1 MSLSPEQVEAYLDR
15 IALPQGVRDSLREGG
30 NGSGALK
37 AVTTLQQYHMAA
49 IPYEN
54 LDLHYSSHHSVTLE
68 PKSMYESIVIRKKG
82 GLCLQVHQLFS
93 KLLQSLGFQ
102 TYITAARFNAAASI
116 AADPRLDKSKVAYG
130 PW

>member
-15 IALPQGVRDSLREGG
+15 IALPQKVRDSLREGG
-30 NGSGALK
+30 NGKGALK
-37 AVTTLQQYHMAA
+37 ALTTLQQYHMAA
-49 IPYEN
+49 IPYET
-54 LDLHYSSHHSVTLE
+54 LDLHYSSHHSVPLDTE
-68 PKSMYESIVIRKKG
+68 TIYENVVTRRRG
-82 GLCLQVHQLFS
+82 GSCLQVHQLFS

-116 AADPRLDKSKVAYG
+116 AADPRLDKFKVAYG